1 MFEKLKKIQAAL
13 EVIREEC
20 RGFTLD
26 NAETFKQL
34 SAGHDNPNMKL
45 IKMMN
50 TVDKDWL
57 PAIEMVVKKL
67 NDSD

>member
-1 MFEKLKKIQAAL
+1 MFGRLQRIRAAL
-13 EVIREEC
+13 EVIREDC

-26 NAETFKQL
+26 NAEVFKQL
-34 SAGHDNPNMKL
+34 SAKHDNQKVTLPN
-45 IKMMN
+45 MMN

-57 PAIEMVVKKL
+57 PAIEMVIEEL